1 METLFERFH
10 VELPEKPE
18 EVNLIGVDFGDGEL
32 SAVLARE
39 KDGRI
44 EADPLFPDTAR
55 VGYKCPNVLFIPS
68 DPALPCRIGLGNF
81 QNGRAYYNFKK
92 CPGTNEA
99 RSKYRL
105 ENGEADCH
113 SNEELMRM
121 AFQEFI
127 RLLFSCN
134 SHSIS
139 REKRT
144 ILVVGRP
151 AGAKWEKREEQYA
164 ALLGDGL
171 HIDGYEQRIDVL
183 VVSES
188 LAAFARET
196 NPAIEESRRIRRGE
210 TVLIVD
216 CGSSTFDVTL
226 VSGDHIP
233 ENGEYSRAFG
243 GGMIEE
249 LMLKC
254 YGIGKTPDGNL
265 WPERLLRLRQ
275 YCGEGAHT
283 EERMVCAHNRLEL
296 RKKKE
301 DYYGKTGEDGTE
313 TGIYAVF
320 YEPGQGQ
327 DANAEYESWF
337 IKKSLMG
344 QVLHRMPVR
353 LGSASLRDSE
363 ASVRQ
368 FPSWYSACRS
378 VFKEA
383 ARQMEAHLNGRL
395 PDKVILTGGVSVMP
409 EVRRLARECFGREPV
424 MAELP
429 NYSVVEGLSYVAAM
443 EILKNQ
449 ELKALQLRVRDII
462 TGCGQSMEKTVADV
476 LSMGTYQVL
485 LHSLEAWRDS
495 AKDESLAD
503 WKERFSQERSRS
515 VSIGSRV
522 KEGLSL
528 WYERDEIE
536 EEINCCLRERFD
548 HLFPGFEDQFCF
560 QIDQEAVQQAFSGIE
575 VKLKIRSMLIFGFFA
590 GLRPNRPRTFRERQL
605 CCRKAKNRSG
615 RILHEMS
622 AEYQNQLQVRD
633 RVQEK
638 LLQALLPSLREY
650 VERMTP
656 YFQLTRE
663 LPGRDLTQIG
673 GESDVGNP

>member
-1 METLFERFH
+1 
-10 VELPEKPE
+10 
-18 EVNLIGVDFGDGEL
+18 
-32 SAVLARE
+32 
-39 KDGRI
+39 
-44 EADPLFPDTAR
+44 
-55 VGYKCPNVLFIPS
+55 
-68 DPALPCRIGLGNF
+68 
-81 QNGRAYYNFKK
+81 
-92 CPGTNEA
+92 
-99 RSKYRL
+99 
-105 ENGEADCH
+105 
-113 SNEELMRM
+113 
-121 AFQEFI
+121 
-127 RLLFSCN
+127 
-134 SHSIS
+134 
-139 REKRT
+139 
-144 ILVVGRP
+144 
-151 AGAKWEKREEQYA
+151 
-164 ALLGDGL
+164 
-171 HIDGYEQRIDVL
+171 
-183 VVSES
+183 
-188 LAAFARET
+188 
-196 NPAIEESRRIRRGE
+196 
-210 TVLIVD
+210 
-216 CGSSTFDVTL
+216 
-226 VSGDHIP
+226 
-233 ENGEYSRAFG
+233 
-243 GGMIEE
+243 
-249 LMLKC
+249 
-254 YGIGKTPDGNL
+254 
-265 WPERLLRLRQ
+265 
-275 YCGEGAHT
+275 
-283 EERMVCAHNRLEL
+283 
-296 RKKKE
+296 
-301 DYYGKTGEDGTE
+301 
-313 TGIYAVF
+313 
-320 YEPGQGQ
+320 
-327 DANAEYESWF
+327 
-337 IKKSLMG
+337 
-344 QVLHRMPVR
+344 
-353 LGSASLRDSE
+353 
-363 ASVRQ
+363 
-368 FPSWYSACRS
+368 
-378 VFKEA
+378 
-383 ARQMEAHLNGRL
+383 
-395 PDKVILTGGVSVMP
+395 MP

-462 TGCGQSMEKTVADV
+462 TDCGQSMEKTVADV

-663 LPGRDLTQIG
+663 LPGRDLTQTG
-673 GESDVGNP
+673 GESGVGNP